1 MDITFKLE
9 LGKWYIAH
17 KLHGEDLCFLFI
29 GDTPPK
35 GELKNGEILLLS
47 TILQDCDS
55 VEEIKK

>member
-17 KLHGEDLCFLFI
+17 KLHGEVLKI
-29 GDTPPK
+29 PK